1 MELHPAMNQAIAGV
15 APSTMREVPVMTVW
29 PSIAMFSV
37 ARQLGQLYAN
47 RTGIYVLTIGNLL
60 CLAFIPVSLILY
72 FLRVGPV
79 LGRRYTITNRRIV
92 VKQSLSGKELKSID
106 FDRFDAID
114 IVVQPGQEWYD
125 AGDLVFRQG
134 KIETFRLVGVSR
146 PRAFRA
152 TCMDSRNAHVGVA
165 QSMAAQRH

>member
-1 MELHPAMNQAIAGV
+1 MKQAIAGV
-15 APSTMREVPVMTVW
+15 TPSTIREAPVMTVW
-29 PSIAMFSV
+29 PSIVMFSL

-60 CLAFIPVSLILY
+60 CLACIPVSLALY
-72 FLRVGPV
+72 FLRIGPV
-79 LGRRYTITNRRIV
+79 LGRRYTITNRRVV
-92 VKQSLSGKELKSID
+92 VKDGLGAKDLKSIE

-114 IVVQPGQEWYD
+114 IVVRPGQEWYD

-134 KIETFRLVGVSR
+134 KIETFRLDAVSR

-152 TCMDSRNAHVGVA
+152 TCIECRNAHVGVA
-165 QSMAAQRH
+165 QSLAAQRR